1 MKYLID
7 SDWIIDHLNG
17 VEAVT
22 KKLKKFAASGLCTSI
37 ISLAELYE
45 GVYGSK
51 NYEASLDALETFLE
65 GITVLSIDQ
74 DTCKIFGKER
84 NKLRKQGNIIGDF
97 DLVIA
102 SICLRHNL
110 TLLTNN
116 KNHFERIDS
125 LKIVSLVK

>member
-7 SDWIIDHLNG
+7 SDWIIDHFNG

-22 KKLKKFAASGLCTSI
+22 KKLEKFAASGLCTSMV
-37 ISLAELYE
+37 SL
-45 GVYGSK
+45 
-51 NYEASLDALETFLE
+51 
-65 GITVLSIDQ
+65 I
-74 DTCKIFGKER
+74 C
-84 NKLRKQGNIIGDF
+84 DF

-125 LKIVSLVK
+125 LKMVSLVK